1 MKYFKITCLIF
12 FLIIEI
18 DFAQS
23 LSSKKIHPLSGTFG
37 VTFETG
43 GTFSKTDYKIGELDL
58 TGRLLF
64 EYYFTSKSFN
74 AFGIRLLGGGGFIS
88 GEVFSDD
95 ITYPPVPNNFKTE
108 YYYLGGGFVY
118 AMRMDNVVPYLS
130 VSATYTAF
138 NPLDENG
145 YQLPNNASSIY
156 QKKAVLHSGEAGIR
170 FPFAEIWS
178 INLGLNVNF
187 ANTDYLDD
195 IKAGYNNDAFV
206 NVFAGISFYLGKS
219 IDQDNDGVE
228 DQFDLCPNTPEGA
241 KVDEF
246 GCSEIDLKP
255 SNRAYDTSS
264 DNFLS
269 NGIFSDGNLFC
280 FQVDKFRGITSAKEL
295 QAKINAFG
303 YKADIFE
310 MNIGNLIWHSV
321 RIGYFDSFDKA
332 KFYKEDFF
340 KKTKIIVR

>member
-1 MKYFKITCLIF
+1 MKSLPIVLLS
-12 FLIIEI
+12 FLSFSQIN
-18 DFAQS
+18 FPQS
-23 LSSKKIHPLSGTFG
+23 NSLKVFHPLSSTLGFTLEG
-37 VTFETG
+37 G
-43 GTFSKTDYKIGELDL
+43 GTIPKTDYKVEELDI
-58 TGRLLF
+58 TGRLLV
-64 EYYFTSKSFN
+64 EYYFTSRTFH
-74 AFGIRLLGGGGFIS
+74 AFGLRLLAGVGLLS
-88 GEVFSDD
+88 GEEFSDD

-130 VSATYTAF
+130 VSAAYTAF

-156 QKKAVLHSGEAGIR
+156 QKKAVLYSGEAGIR
-170 FPFAEIWS
+170 FPFAEMWS
-178 INLGLNVNF
+178 INLGLNMNF
-187 ANTDYLDD
+187 ANTDYIDD
-195 IKAGYNNDAFV
+195 IKAGYNNDAFI

-228 DQFDLCPNTPEGA
+228 DQSDLCPNTPEGA

-255 SNRAYDTSS
+255 SNVAYETSR

-269 NGIFSDGNLFC
+269 DGIFSDGNLFC
-280 FQVDKFRGITSAKEL
+280 FQVDKFRGITNAKEL
-295 QAKINAFG
+295 QAKLNAFG
-303 YKADIFE
+303 YEADIFE

-321 RIGYFDSFDKA
+321 RIGYFNSFDRA

-340 KKTKIIVR
+340 KKTKLRVR